1 MPFFFLSFSL
11 ACLDVEGILT
21 FSLLDAKKVNNFLKM
36 LKKGVKQSSG
46 REIYNIVG
54 GEKKQEFQ
62 IRCGENFVSRD
73 TRIALKMT
81 ELFQA
86 TKSRN
91 DKENRQRD
99 VDLINEH
106 DYSDSVHYRNKL
118 FQ

>member
-1 MPFFFLSFSL
+1 
-11 ACLDVEGILT
+11 
-21 FSLLDAKKVNNFLKM
+21 M

-46 REIYNIVG
+46 REINNIVG

-73 TRIALKMT
+73 TRIAPKMT

-99 VDLINEH
+99 VDPINEH
-106 DYSDSVHYRNKL
+106 DYSDSVQYTVLVIFSYLIL
-118 FQ
+118 FCLRKPLDPRF